1 MIQGPSVSFMY
12 ELVRAADNML
22 KMASAFD
29 TRLLVRRVTV
39 VTLWCI
45 VPSLTLIY

>member
-1 MIQGPSVSFMY
+1 MSFMY

-29 TRLLVRRVTV
+29 TRLLVSSNDCCLTV
-39 VTLWCI
+39 VYCL
-45 VPSLTLIY
+45 